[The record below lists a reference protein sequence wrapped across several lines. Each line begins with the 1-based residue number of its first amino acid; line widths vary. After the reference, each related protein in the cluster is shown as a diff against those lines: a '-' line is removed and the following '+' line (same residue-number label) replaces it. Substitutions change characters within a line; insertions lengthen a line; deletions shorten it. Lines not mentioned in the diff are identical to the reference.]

1 MEGTTQRKTDEGGP
15 KSPRSPRSP
24 KGSSKAIS
32 KEELEK
38 IEENKKKAINAI
50 KKKTQKNSLSNYGY
64 HIVIGG
70 FVLVCVAA
78 LISTFFGG
86 TKKLSL
92 ISVIENEE
100 IAAHNQQDLGFTLG
114 KNDFFDVKYNK
125 FFSLFLGSLLPELF
139 IFAFCVISTSYL
151 SHTKA
156 PLIVLKSTPSLISL
170 VLTGIK
176 APNECNGNTIPSDN
190 TPLSLI
196 ALTLRFLKEI

>member
-1 MEGTTQRKTDEGGP
+1 MEGTTQRKTDDSGP

-32 KEELEK
+32 KEELER

-92 ISVIENEE
+92 ISVIENED
-100 IAAHNQQDLGFTLG
+100 IVAHNQQDLGFTIG
-114 KNDFFDVKYNK
+114 KNDFFEVNHYL
-125 FFSLFLGSLLPELF
+125 SILF
-139 IFAFCVISTSYL
+139 II
-151 SHTKA
+151 
-156 PLIVLKSTPSLISL
+156 
-170 VLTGIK
+170 
-176 APNECNGNTIPSDN
+176 
-190 TPLSLI
+190 
-196 ALTLRFLKEI
+196 